1 MPFVLLVAAVL
12 SLGDARALADR
23 RNGVLLAA
31 QAGIDVARAGVDA
44 AGQLTNPTLSVSYGK
59 DDPKLL
65 VGLDVRAPIFGQ
77 RGAAIASAEAQV
89 QVAEA
94 DAVVERARLH
104 AAVRR
109 TYSASWAASEQ
120 AQVAAEAAKIAS
132 DLANL
137 VAERFRTGSAAQI
150 EVEQSSLASRRAVQ
164 DKLDRDA
171 EAVAARRELEA
182 ALATSVEGLE
192 PPPRPAVPP
201 EEELLQRAQGHPE
214 VQTLRL
220 QEQAALARADEERTA
235 IRPLPTLSIFGQ
247 RFEDPTVSFGLRA
260 GIAFDLPLLSLNR
273 GRVHEQERMAQRA
286 ELQARAALQRLTGQL
301 RAARARWAAASA
313 RAGFYGGTFRDSA
326 RRVLEM
332 ARAGYRI
339 GRTSLIAVLQAEN
352 DLAAANS
359 RALDAALDAQRALA
373 DLEEAI
379 GADL

>member
-1 MPFVLLVAAVL
+1 MLFGLLVAATL

-44 AGQLTNPTLSVSYGK
+44 AGQLTNPTLSASYGK
-59 DDPKLL
+59 DEPKLT
-65 VGLDVRAPIFGQ
+65 VGLDVRAPLFGQ
-77 RGAAIASAEAQV
+77 RGAAITSAEAQV

-120 AQVAAEAAKIAS
+120 AQVAADAARIAS
-132 DLANL
+132 ELADLA
-137 VAERFRTGSAAQI
+137 AQKFRTGSAAQI
-150 EVEQSSLASRRAVQ
+150 EVEQSSLASRRAAQ

-182 ALATSVEGLE
+182 ALATPVEGLQ

-201 EEELLQRAQGHPE
+201 EEELLRRARSHPQL
-214 VQTLRL
+214 QTLRF
-220 QEQAALARADEERTA
+220 QEKAALARADEERTA
-235 IRPLPTLSIFGQ
+235 IRPLPTLSMIAQ
-247 RFEDPTVSFGLRA
+247 RYEDPTVSFGLRA
-260 GIAFDLPLLSLNR
+260 GIAFDLPLLSWNR
-273 GRVHEQERMAQRA
+273 GRVHEQEQAAHRA
-286 ELQARAALQRLTGQL
+286 ELQAQATLQRLTGQVG
-301 RAARARWAAASA
+301 AARARWEAASA
-313 RAGFYGGTFRDSA
+313 RAGFYGGAFLDSA
-326 RRVLEM
+326 RRVLGM

-339 GRTSLIAVLQAEN
+339 GRTSLIAVLQAQN

-359 RALDAALDAQRALA
+359 RALDAALEAQKALA